1 MKITLRQAAQ
11 EAGIKYNTVLG
22 RIHHLG
28 WSREKALS
36 VKPEDKPTL
45 KQAAKRTGISL
56 NTLKSRIY
64 TYGWSKEKALTESV
78 KTSC

>member
-1 MKITLRQAAQ
+1 MKKTLRQAAQ

-45 KQAAKRTGISL
+45 KQAAKRAGMSL

>member
-1 MKITLRQAAQ
+1 MKKTLRQAAQ

-45 KQAAKRTGISL
+45 KQAAKRAGLAYATV
-56 NTLKSRIY
+56 KSRIY
-64 TYGWSKEKALTESV
+64 IYGWSKEKALTEGV
-78 KTSC
+78 KT